1 MSRPGP
7 VPRNRLLA
15 AYLSGQVGQLPNDD
29 TEVSGMTHPGY
40 FESSGLLAPPVSNL
54 SPVALQLAL
63 IADEM
68 DMSLRTPRLVQLTCV
83 ALSTVHSLVF
93 SYLQTGVRGVLR
105 CLHHCL
111 SKLRV
116 KTLLRRRPGLGCWV
130 APYQVCAQV
139 LPLTLLVLLGMVLHF
154 LLPK

>member
-7 VPRNRLLA
+7 VPRNHLLA
-15 AYLSGQVGQLPNDD
+15 AYLSGQVPGQLPSE
-29 TEVSGMTHPGY
+29 EVSGMTHPGY
-40 FESSGLLAPPVSNL
+40 FESTGMLAPPVSNP

-68 DMSLRTPRLVQLTCV
+68 DIWLRTPRFVQLTCV
-83 ALSTVHSLVF
+83 ALSTVHSLGF
-93 SYLQTGVRGVLR
+93 SYLQTGVRGVLW
-105 CLHHCL
+105 CFHHCL

-116 KTLLRRRPGLGCWV
+116 KTLLRRRPGLGRWV
-130 APYQVCAQV
+130 VPHQVCEQV
-139 LPLTLLVLLGMVLHF
+139 LPLTLLVLLGMVLHL